1 MTARTTFD
9 HELELLGTDMIKMSS
24 LVENAIE
31 SSIHAFKNQDS
42 HEAQTIIEADHKI
55 DDIEKQIESRCLTL
69 ILRQQPVASD
79 LRTISTAL
87 KMVTDLERIG
97 DNASDIAEISMRIT
111 GEHIYTMV
119 KHIPE
124 MSTIAVQMVHDAIT
138 SFVETDLEAARE
150 IMKRDD
156 QVDDLFNCVKQEL
169 VNTLRNE
176 AGDADNAID
185 FLMIAKYLERIADHA
200 VNICEWV
207 EFLCT
212 GKHKNTRIV

>member
-1 MTARTTFD
+1 MTARTSFD

-42 HEAQTIIEADHKI
+42 EEATAIIESDHKI
-55 DDIEKQIESRCLTL
+55 DEIEKQIESRCLTL
-69 ILRQQPVASD
+69 ILRQQPVATD

-119 KHIPE
+119 QHIPQ
-124 MSTIAVQMVHDAIT
+124 MATIAVQMVHDAIT
-138 SFVETDLEAARE
+138 SFVETDIEAARE

-156 QVDDLFNCVKQEL
+156 QVDDLFNCVKKEL
-169 VNTLRNE
+169 VTILRNE
-176 AGDADNAID
+176 EGDPDNAID

-200 VNICEWV
+200 VNICEWE